1 MSSIVINFPG
11 SPVSAHSGVTPSIS
25 GAVRARGERIRPVRR
40 RPTVLAQIEGMRAH
54 GMSDTGIRRAL
65 GLSERQAVEA
75 GIIPARPDTG
85 PDGEPPTPKVVAQ
98 GARERAGGRDVPGR
112 GPGGPR
118 LAEVLAAVARAGGVD
133 RAEIV
138 GPSQGRH
145 LTPLRQLTMYLLR
158 EVCAGASLPAIGHF
172 LGRDHTTVHYG
183 CRKAAQRLSTDPGFA
198 RLYEAIRS
206 ALAPPEGPADG

>member
-11 SPVSAHSGVTPSIS
+11 SPVTAHSGVTPSIS

-40 RPTVLAQIEGMRAH
+40 RPTVLAQIEGMRTH

-65 GLSERQAVEA
+65 GLSERQAVDA
-75 GIIPARPDTG
+75 GIIPARSSEV
-85 PDGEPPTPKVVAQ
+85 PDGEPPTLKVAAQ

-112 GPGGPR
+112 GPGGP
-118 LAEVLAAVARAGGVD
+118 LMAEVLAAVARAGGVD

-183 CRKAAQRLSTDPGFA
+183 CRKAEERLSTDPGFA
-198 RLYEAIRS
+198 RLYEVIRS
-206 ALAPPEGPADG
+206 ALAPPESPADG